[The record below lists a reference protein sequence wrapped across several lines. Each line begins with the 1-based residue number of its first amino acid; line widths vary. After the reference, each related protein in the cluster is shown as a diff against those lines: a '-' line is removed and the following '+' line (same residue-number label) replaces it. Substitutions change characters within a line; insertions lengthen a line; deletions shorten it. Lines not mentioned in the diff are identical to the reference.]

1 MEGWGSCGLSA
12 KLGKRRAA
20 APFPGL
26 AGTDFRG
33 RRPGASPLGC
43 SSSLFCLQ
51 AEILAESTHGPR
63 EGGRKKGHPLGDA
76 CRVGPAPPAL
86 YSGGVSSPPPV
97 SREAIRSYTKGGPQD
112 ISGYICSSHFS
123 ETQHRGSQGK
133 AWGQGGGAQ
142 NGQWGHRRLC
152 PVLVWRQ
159 LPVAAGPA
167 GAGTSCLTER
177 RVGSSGQR
185 GGGGGAKEAGSV
197 LLVGCLGTMGAAGRG
212 RAGE

>member
-1 MEGWGSCGLSA
+1 M
-12 KLGKRRAA
+12 
-20 APFPGL
+20 P
-26 AGTDFRG
+26 
-33 RRPGASPLGC
+33 
-43 SSSLFCLQ
+43 
-51 AEILAESTHGPR
+51 AESALLPQR
-63 EGGRKKGHPLGDA
+63 FILGG
-76 CRVGPAPPAL
+76 
-86 YSGGVSSPPPV
+86 GGASSPPPV
-97 SREAIRSYTKGGPQD
+97 SREAIRSYIKGGPQD

-167 GAGTSCLTER
+167 GVGTSCLTER

-185 GGGGGAKEAGSV
+185 GGEGRGKRGRLSSAGGVPGHH
-197 LLVGCLGTMGAAGRG
+197 GCLGQGKGWGVRSKPLAPAVLAP
-212 RAGE
+212 RAGASAEYVWQKGQWNLPEF